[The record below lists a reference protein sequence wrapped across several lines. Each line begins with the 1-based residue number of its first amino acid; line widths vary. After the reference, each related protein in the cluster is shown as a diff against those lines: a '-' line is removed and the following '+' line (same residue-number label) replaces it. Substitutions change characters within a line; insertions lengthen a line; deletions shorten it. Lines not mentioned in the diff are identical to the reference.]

1 MPNNLVVVE
10 SPAKARTIEKYLG
23 PGFQVLASYGHVQ
36 DLVPK
41 DGAVDTE
48 GDYALKYQ
56 VTPGHE
62 KHLRKIASALEGCE
76 ALYLASDPD
85 REGEAIS
92 WSLYSLLN
100 KRKKLGEKKT
110 YRVVFHEDPPPELL
124 EACKVE
130 NGCM

>member
-62 KHLRKIASALEGCE
+62 KTPAQ
-76 ALYLASDPD
+76 D
-85 REGEAIS
+85 RECA
-92 WSLYSLLN
+92 
-100 KRKKLGEKKT
+100 
-110 YRVVFHEDPPPELL
+110 
-124 EACKVE
+124 
-130 NGCM
+130 